1 MAWFSC
7 CLLLLRHSRKRK
19 KKAIGDDCFIL
30 SLRRTFERKMYHCLL
45 FRNNQTYSVLCQ
57 WGIADT
63 LKQQTTISHTH
74 TNIYNGVW
82 WQEYWNNH
90 THGNIVSKMS
100 RSMCSKRAF
109 ESTYIAMLAMLAMLN
124 HLLMEIIFVFLTCV
138 FSLWSGF
145 HSKSK
150 IIDIQQKCFDI
161 SVRTTSFDYCTAR
174 TKSIAKFLLF
184 QFYCSIHIIV
194 VISSDHTFFI
204 LYMCIHEAI

>member
-1 MAWFSC
+1 MIVLFCRSEEHLNEKCIIAY
-7 CLLLLRHSRKRK
+7 CLETIKHTVCYVNEASR
-19 KKAIGDDCFIL
+19 
-30 SLRRTFERKMYHCLL
+30 THW
-45 FRNNQTYSVLCQ
+45 NN
-57 WGIADT
+57 
-63 LKQQTTISHTH
+63 KQQYHTH